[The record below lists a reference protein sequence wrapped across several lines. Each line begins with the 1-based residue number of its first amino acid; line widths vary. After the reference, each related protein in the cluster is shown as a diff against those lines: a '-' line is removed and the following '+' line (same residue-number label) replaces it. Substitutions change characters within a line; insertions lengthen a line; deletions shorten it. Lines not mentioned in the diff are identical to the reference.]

1 MRYLKHSNSQKH
13 RTEVTRGFVLLVLR
27 PWGRLPGRHLGLLGP
42 RGLRWWPSPSLR
54 CPRLLFVPR
63 GRGPFQTVAAP
74 GQRPEAP
81 YRGGR
86 GAAWPAL
93 RSPAACAAAD
103 GAASRAR
110 LRRGSWPGKAGAHL
124 RGAGGP
130 RAAPA
135 GGYHRPGQPPAPQTP
150 RKRTRR
156 KKREGSPCLG
166 ATSRPAAAPVALTGG

>member
-74 GQRPEAP
+74 GQGPRSALPGRSGRCVASP
-81 YRGGR
+81 AQPSRVRRRRRRGFTCAATSGHLAGQGR
-86 GAAWPAL
+86 G
-93 RSPAACAAAD
+93 SPAWCRWAASCAGWWLSQAWAAASSSD
-103 GAASRAR
+103 PEKGDQEED
-110 LRRGSWPGKAGAHL
+110 
-124 RGAGGP
+124 AGG
-130 RAAPA
+130 
-135 GGYHRPGQPPAPQTP
+135 
-150 RKRTRR
+150 
-156 KKREGSPCLG
+156 
-166 ATSRPAAAPVALTGG
+166 